1 MLQTELLL
9 RSRLSV
15 GDRPYSVVVGNF
27 NGDGFLDLAVANL
40 LSDDVSVLL
49 GQGTETGNVRVNFN
63 PAIDVAVGDG
73 PRYIAVGD
81 FNGDRFSDLAVAN
94 FFSDNVSVLLGNG
107 TGNFGGN
114 LTNIAVGDGP
124 GAIAVTDINGDGFQD
139 LAVAN
144 KLSGSITLLL
154 GNGQGN
160 FNSSTTIE
168 DIGGDPVDIATGDFN
183 GDGFQ
188 DLVVAEYSDNLSV
201 LLGDG
206 QGDFNIIPDI
216 EVGDLPSDVEVGD
229 FDEDGALDLVVANS
243 GSNNVSVLLGDGRGN
258 FSDATNFL
266 TGRRVQSVVVADLNR
281 DSDLDLLVANSGS
294 NNLSVLEGDGTGTF
308 GVRRNFAVGGSFPI
322 DIALGNINDDSFLD
336 VVVANSGINNVSV
349 LLNATE
355 IDFDAPPS
363 VEFAAAN
370 YRVSEDGRVV
380 GAQIVIDRSGNFTAE
395 STIQVQLVGDT
406 AIGGTRDEFDSE
418 EAGVDFDNSPIT
430 VQFAANQI
438 TATVN
443 VPINDDR
450 SVEEEEETLTLEL
463 INPSTGTNVGEQ
475 NTTTLTIVDN
485 DPPFVEFAA
494 TEYQVN
500 EDGTPLSAAIVINR
514 EGSLSRSSFVQVQLI
529 DETAIG
535 GTEDE
540 FNSGVDFD
548 NSIIPVIFLPD
559 QITAEVTVP
568 INDDERP
575 EDSETLRLELLDT
588 SSDLIIGEQNTATL
602 IIVDNEPPP
611 IEVQQVQAESST
623 VRVLPNNLVNFDV
636 TYSTLPDNIPS
647 KGLGLRMHWDSSQ
660 ISFTGLTNT
669 LESGGQPTGTPQ
681 LDVNDLDSD
690 QNTDFFV
697 VKAWSDISKNWPEA
711 FFPLPVNLFTA
722 NFVTNLNFASTTVN
736 FTATSVAEGAE
747 FMPTSVQ
754 LLPTTS
760 NLDIDGNGQ
769 IDALTD
775 GMLALGYLL
784 GFTGDALIGDAVGVG
799 ASRSTA
805 EAITNYLDPERNG
818 ILDVDGNGVAD
829 ALTDGALILRYLFEL
844 RGEAL
849 ISGVVAPD
857 ATRFTAEAI
866 EDHLR
871 PLVLPGST
879 PLDLLQISNL

>member
-27 NGDGFLDLAVANL
+27 NGDGILDLAVANL
-40 LSDDVSVLL
+40 LSDNVSVLL

-73 PRYIAVGD
+73 PRYIAAGD
-81 FNGDRFSDLAVAN
+81 FNGDAFTDLAVAN

-107 TGNFGGN
+107 TGNLGGN
-114 LTNIAVGDGP
+114 LTNIDVGDGP

-144 KLSGSITLLL
+144 KLSSSITLLL
-154 GNGQGN
+154 GNGRGN
-160 FNSSTTIE
+160 FNNSTTEEIE
-168 DIGGDPVDIATGDFN
+168 GAPVDIATGDFN
-183 GDGFQ
+183 GDGFE
-188 DLVVAEYSDNLSV
+188 DLVVAEYSDNVSV

-206 QGDFNIIPDI
+206 QGDFNIIPDL
-216 EVGDLPSDVEVGD
+216 EVGNLPSDVEVGD

-243 GSNNVSVLLGDGRGN
+243 GSNNVSVLLGDGIGN

-266 TGRRVQSVVVADLNR
+266 TGNRVQSVVVADLNR

-322 DIALGNINDDSFLD
+322 DIALGSINDDSFLD

-355 IDFDAPPS
+355 IDFDTPPS

-370 YRVSEDGRVV
+370 YRVNEDGTVV
-380 GAQIVIDRSGNFTAE
+380 GAEIVIDRSGNFTAE

-406 AIGGTRDEFDSE
+406 AIGGTSDEFDSE
-418 EAGVDFDNSPIT
+418 EAGIDFDESPIT
-430 VQFAANQI
+430 VLFAANQI

-463 INPSTGTNVGEQ
+463 INPNAGTNVGEQ
-475 NTTTLTIVDN
+475 NTTILTIVDN
-485 DPPFVEFAA
+485 DPPFVEFAE
-494 TEYQVN
+494 TEYQVS
-500 EDGTPLSAAIVINR
+500 EDGTLLSAAIVINR
-514 EGSLSRSSFVQVQLI
+514 EGGLSGSSVVQVQLI
-529 DETAIG
+529 DGTAIG
-535 GTEDE
+535 GTEDQ

-548 NSIIPVIFLPD
+548 NSFIPVVFLPD
-559 QITAEVTVP
+559 QTTAEVTVP
-568 INDDERP
+568 INDDERI
-575 EDSETLRLELLDT
+575 EDSETLRLELFDT
-588 SSDLIIGEQNTATL
+588 SSDIVIGEQNTATL
-602 IIVDNEPPP
+602 VIVDNEPPP
-611 IEVQQVQAESST
+611 IEAQQVQAESSE
-623 VRVLPNNLVNFDV
+623 VRVLPNNIVNFDV

-647 KGLGLRMHWDSSQ
+647 RGLGLRMHWDSTQ
-660 ISFTGLTNT
+660 ISFTGLTNI
-669 LESGGQPTGTPQ
+669 LDSGTAQPTGTPQ

-690 QNTDFFV
+690 PNTDSFI

-711 FFPLPVNLFTA
+711 FFPLPVDLFTA
-722 NFVTNLNFASTTVN
+722 NFVTNLNFDSTRVN
-736 FTATSVAEGAE
+736 FTATSVAEGAD

-754 LLPTTS
+754 LLPTAS

-769 IDALTD
+769 TDALTD
-775 GMLALGYLL
+775 GILALGYLL
-784 GFTGDALIGDAVGVG
+784 GFRGDDLIGDDVGGAVGVG
-799 ASRSTA
+799 ATRSTA
-805 EAITNYLDPERNG
+805 EAITNYLDLERNG

-829 ALTDGALILRYLFEL
+829 ALTDGSLILRYLFGL
-844 RGEAL
+844 SGDPL

-857 ATRFTAEAI
+857 ATRFTPEAI
-866 EDHLR
+866 EDHLG

-879 PLDLLQISNL
+879 PLSLL